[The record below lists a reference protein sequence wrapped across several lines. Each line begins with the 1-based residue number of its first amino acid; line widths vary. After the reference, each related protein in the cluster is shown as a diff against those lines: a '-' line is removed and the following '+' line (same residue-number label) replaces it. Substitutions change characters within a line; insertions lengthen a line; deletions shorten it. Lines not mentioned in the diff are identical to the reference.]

1 MKIAIAQLYTKHF
14 DDWAHIP
21 IKNKQVYCN
30 KHGYD
35 LVTRR
40 DVYKTNFDIEKIQS

>member
-1 MKIAIAQLYTKHF
+1 MKIAIAQLYTENF
-14 DDWAHIP
+14 DDWADIP
-21 IKNKQVYCN
+21 IKNKEIYCN

-40 DVYKTNFDIEKIQS
+40 GTYDTKF